1 MGLGYATSNRGAC
14 HLRGYSLTYEWF
26 APRETRLDPFATE
39 GKAKAEKELQDKCAT
54 EDSSGICLFTNAVVT
69 PDKLAAMYNTATGEN
84 LSVDDWLLTGD
95 RIWNL
100 ERLFNNRAGL
110 SRKDDTLPP
119 RMTREPLTGGAV
131 QGQVV
136 ELAPMLEEYYRLR
149 GWDEDGNPMAETL
162 ARLGVE

>member
-1 MGLGYATSNRGAC
+1 
-14 HLRGYSLTYEWF
+14 
-26 APRETRLDPFATE
+26 
-39 GKAKAEKELQDKCAT
+39 GKAKAEKDLQDKCAT

-69 PDKLAAMYNTATGEN
+69 PGKLSAMYNTATGEN
-84 LSVDDWLLTGD
+84 LSLQDWLLTGD

-110 SRKDDTLPP
+110 SRRDDTLPP

-136 ELAPMLEEYYRLR
+136 ELAPMLEEYYRVR
-149 GWDEDGNPMAETL
+149 GWDDDGNPAAETL
-162 ARLGVE
+162 ARLGIT